1 MNSALYAGTVVHQ
14 RVRPK
19 RHRLRYRLAQGLFDL
34 DELDEVAGRLK
45 FLSRNRFNL
54 FSFRDRDFGDGS
66 ETPLRNQVEAHLRG
80 AGLEPD
86 GGAIRLLAMPRVL
99 GHIFNPIA
107 IWFCHRRDD
116 SLLAIVYEVTNTLKQ
131 RHLYLIPVVGG
142 ADGEGV
148 IRQSCAKTLYV
159 SPFMDMDMSYDFA
172 IRPPG
177 GTVQIVVNGRDGEG
191 PLISASFAG
200 ERRALTDRALLRLFF
215 TIPLVT
221 LKTVI
226 GIHWEALK
234 LWLKGN
240 RIRKAPAPPEAK
252 VTLGR

>member
-14 RVRPK
+14 RLRPK
-19 RHRLRYRLAQGLFDL
+19 RHRLKYRLAQGLFDL
-34 DELDEVAGRLK
+34 DELDEAAGRLR

-54 FSFRDRDFGDGS
+54 FAFHDRDFGDGS
-66 ETPLRNQVEAHLRG
+66 DTPLRAQIEAHLRD
-80 AGLEPD
+80 AGLAPD
-86 GGAIRLLAMPRVL
+86 GGPIRLLAMPRVM
-99 GHIFNPIA
+99 GHVFNPIA
-107 IWFCHRRDD
+107 VWFCHRRDG

-131 RHLYLIPVVGG
+131 RHSYLIPVTDG
-142 ADGEGV
+142 ADGT

-159 SPFMDMDMSYDFA
+159 SPFMDMDMAYDFA

-177 GTVQIVVNGRDGEG
+177 EKVQIVVNGKDGEG
-191 PLISASFAG
+191 PLISASFVG
-200 ERRALTDRALLRLFF
+200 ERRDLTDRALMRLFF

-221 LKTVI
+221 LKTVT

-234 LWLKGN
+234 LWLKGI
-240 RIRKAPAPPEAK
+240 RIRRAPAPPEAK

>member
-14 RVRPK
+14 RLRPK

-34 DELDEVAGRLK
+34 DELDGVAGKLR

-54 FSFRDRDFGDGS
+54 FAFHDRDFGDGS
-66 ETPLRNQVEAHLRG
+66 GTPLRAQIEAHLRA
-80 AGLEPD
+80 AGLAPD
-86 GGAIRLLAMPRVL
+86 GGPIRLLAMPRVL

-107 IWFCHRRDD
+107 IWFCHRSDG

-131 RHLYLIPVVGG
+131 RHSYLIPVTDG
-142 ADGEGV
+142 ADGT

-159 SPFMDMDMSYDFA
+159 SPFMDMDMAYDFA

-177 GTVQIVVNGRDGEG
+177 EKVQIVVNGRDGEG

-200 ERRALTDRALLRLFF
+200 RRRALTDGALLRIFF

-221 LKTVI
+221 LKTVA

-234 LWLKGN
+234 LWLKGI
-240 RIRKAPAPPEAK
+240 RIRRAPAPPEAK

>member
-14 RVRPK
+14 RLRPK
-19 RHRLRYRLAQGLFDL
+19 RHRLKYRLAQGLFDL
-34 DELDEVAGRLK
+34 DELDEVAGRLR

-54 FSFRDRDFGDGS
+54 FAFHDRDYGDGS
-66 ETPLRNQVEAHLRG
+66 DTPLRDQIEMHLRG
-80 AGLEPD
+80 AGLAPD
-86 GGAIRLLAMPRVL
+86 GGPIRLLAMPRVM

-107 IWFCHRRDD
+107 IWFCHRRDN
-116 SLLAIVYEVTNTLKQ
+116 SLLAIIYEVTNTLKQ
-131 RHLYLIPVVGG
+131 RHSYLIPVTDG
-142 ADGEGV
+142 ADGT
-148 IRQSCAKTLYV
+148 IRQTCAKTLYV
-159 SPFMDMDMSYDFA
+159 SPFMDMDMAYDFA

-177 GTVQIVVNGRDGEG
+177 EKVQIVVNGKDGEG

-200 ERRALTDRALLRLFF
+200 ERRALTDRALMRLFF

-221 LKTVI
+221 LKTVA

-234 LWLKGN
+234 LWLKGL
-240 RIRKAPAPPEAK
+240 RIRRAPAPPEAK

>member
-1 MNSALYAGTVVHQ
+1 MISALYAGTVVHQ
-14 RVRPK
+14 RLRPK
-19 RHRLRYRLAQGLFDL
+19 RHRLNYRLAQGLFDL
-34 DELDEVAGRLK
+34 DELDALAGGLR
-45 FLSRNRFNL
+45 FFSRNRFNL
-54 FSFRDRDFGDGS
+54 FAFRDRDYGDGS
-66 ETPLRNQVEAHLRG
+66 ETPLREQLETHLQA
-80 AGLEPD
+80 AGLDPD
-86 GGAIRLLAMPRVL
+86 GGPIRLLAMPRVL

-107 IWFCHRRDD
+107 IWFCHRRDG

-131 RHLYLIPVVGG
+131 RHSYLIPVTGSGEDG
-142 ADGEGV
+142 A
-148 IRQSCAKTLYV
+148 IRQSCAKALYV
-159 SPFMDMDMSYDFA
+159 SPFMDMDMAYDFA

-177 GTVQIVVNGRDGEG
+177 EKVQIVVNGRDAAG
-191 PLISASFAG
+191 PLISASFTG
-200 ERRALTDRALLRLFF
+200 ERRPLTDRGLLRIFF

-234 LWLKGN
+234 LWLKGV

>member
-19 RHRLRYRLAQGLFDL
+19 RHRLRYRMAQGLFDL
-34 DELDEVAGRLK
+34 DELDAVAGRLK

-54 FSFRDRDFGDGS
+54 FAFRDRDYGDGS
-66 ETPLRNQVEAHLRG
+66 QTPLHEQVEAHLRG

-86 GGAIRLLAMPRVL
+86 GGPIRLLAMPRVL
-99 GHIFNPIA
+99 GHVFNPIA
-107 IWFCHRRDD
+107 IWFCHRSDG
-116 SLLAIVYEVTNTLKQ
+116 SLLAIIYEVTNTLKQ
-131 RHLYLIPVVGG
+131 RHSYLIPVTGG
-142 ADGEGV
+142 ADGEET

-159 SPFMDMDMSYDFA
+159 SPFMDMDMAYDFA

-177 GTVQIVVNGRDGEG
+177 EIVQVVVNGRDGEG
-191 PLISASFAG
+191 PLISASFLG
-200 ERRALTDRALLRLFF
+200 ERRALTDGGLLRIFF

-221 LKTVI
+221 LKTVA

-234 LWLKGN
+234 LWLKGV
-240 RIRKAPAPPEAK
+240 RIRRAPEPPEAK
-252 VTLGR
+252 VTVGR

>member
-1 MNSALYAGTVVHQ
+1 MNTALYAGIVIHQ
-14 RVRPK
+14 RLRPK
-19 RHRLRYRLAQGLFDL
+19 RHRLRYRMAQGLFDL

-66 ETPLRNQVEAHLRG
+66 DTPLREQIEAHLRG
-80 AGLEPD
+80 AGLVPD

-107 IWFCHRRDD
+107 IWFCHRRDG

-131 RHLYLIPVVGG
+131 RHSYLIPVTG
-142 ADGEGV
+142 ADDEGA

-159 SPFMDMDMSYDFA
+159 SPFMDMDMAYDFA
-172 IRPPG
+172 ICPPG
-177 GTVQIVVNGRDGEG
+177 EKVRIVVNGRDGEG

-200 ERRALTDRALLRLFF
+200 ERRELTDRALLRLFF
-215 TIPLVT
+215 TFPLIT
-221 LKTVI
+221 LKTVA

-234 LWLKGN
+234 LWAKGI
-240 RIRKAPAPPEAK
+240 RIRRAPAPPEAK
-252 VTLGR
+252 VTLGQ

>member
-14 RVRPK
+14 RLRPK
-19 RHRLRYRLAQGLFDL
+19 RHRLNYRLAQGLFDL
-34 DELDEVAGRLK
+34 DELDAVAGRLK

-54 FSFRDRDFGDGS
+54 FAFHDRDYGDGS
-66 ETPLRNQVEAHLRG
+66 ATPLREQIEMHLRG

-86 GGAIRLLAMPRVL
+86 GGPIRLLAMPRVL
-99 GHIFNPIA
+99 GHVFNPIA
-107 IWFCHRRDD
+107 IWFCHRRDG
-116 SLLAIVYEVTNTLKQ
+116 SLLAIVYEVTNTLRQ
-131 RHLYLIPVVGG
+131 RHSYLIPVTG
-142 ADGEGV
+142 AERDGA

-159 SPFMDMDMSYDFA
+159 SPFMDMDMAYDFA

-177 GTVQIVVNGRDGEG
+177 EKVQIVVNGKDAEG

-200 ERRALTDRALLRLFF
+200 SRRDLTDRALLRLFF

-221 LKTVI
+221 LKTVG

-234 LWLKGN
+234 LWLKGI
-240 RIRKAPAPPEAK
+240 RIRKAPAPPDVT

>member
-1 MNSALYAGTVVHQ
+1 MSSALYAGTVVHQ
-14 RVRPK
+14 RLRPK

-34 DELDEVAGRLK
+34 DELDQVAGRLK

-54 FSFRDRDFGDGS
+54 FAFHDRDYGDGS
-66 ETPLRNQVEAHLRG
+66 ETPLKVQIEGHLRG

-86 GGAIRLLAMPRVL
+86 GGPIRLLAMPRVL

-107 IWFCHRRDD
+107 IWFCHRRDE

-131 RHLYLIPVVGG
+131 RHSYLIPVTGG
-142 ADGEGV
+142 ADGV

-159 SPFMDMDMSYDFA
+159 SPFMDMDMAYDFA

-177 GTVQIVVNGRDGEG
+177 GKVQIVVNGKDMDG
-191 PLISASFAG
+191 PLISASFLG
-200 ERRALTDRALLRLFF
+200 ERRELTDRALLRLFF

-221 LKTVI
+221 LKTVA

-234 LWLKGN
+234 LWVKGI
-240 RIRKAPAPPEAK
+240 RIRKAPKPTEAK

>member
-1 MNSALYAGTVVHQ
+1 MNSALYAGTVIHQ
-14 RVRPK
+14 RLRPK
-19 RHRLRYRLAQGLFDL
+19 RHRLKYRLAQGLFDL
-34 DELDEVAGRLK
+34 DELDEVAGRLR

-54 FSFRDRDFGDGS
+54 FAFHDRDYGDGS
-66 ETPLRNQVEAHLRG
+66 DTPLRDQIEAHLRG

-86 GGAIRLLAMPRVL
+86 GGPIRLLAMPRVL
-99 GHIFNPIA
+99 GHVFNPIA
-107 IWFCHRRDD
+107 IWFCHRRDNG
-116 SLLAIVYEVTNTLKQ
+116 LLAIVYEVTNTLKQ
-131 RHLYLIPVVGG
+131 RHSYLIPVTEP
-142 ADGEGV
+142 ADGT

-159 SPFMDMDMSYDFA
+159 SPFMDMDMAYDFA

-177 GTVQIVVNGRDGEG
+177 KKVQIVVNGRDGEG

-200 ERRALTDRALLRLFF
+200 RRRPLTDGALLRIFF

-221 LKTVI
+221 LKTVT

-234 LWLKGN
+234 LWLKGI
-240 RIRKAPAPPEAK
+240 RIRRAPAPPEAK

>member
-14 RVRPK
+14 RLRPK
-19 RHRLRYRLAQGLFDL
+19 RHRLKYRLAQGLFDL
-34 DELDEVAGRLK
+34 DELDGVAGKLR

-54 FSFRDRDFGDGS
+54 FAFHDRDFGDGS
-66 ETPLRNQVEAHLRG
+66 GTPLRGQIEAHLR
-80 AGLEPD
+80 AASLAPD
-86 GGAIRLLAMPRVL
+86 GGPIRLLAMPRVL

-107 IWFCHRRDD
+107 IWFCHRRDG

-131 RHLYLIPVVGG
+131 RHSYLIPVTDG
-142 ADGEGV
+142 ADGT

-159 SPFMDMDMSYDFA
+159 SPFMDMDMAYDFA

-177 GTVQIVVNGRDGEG
+177 EKVQIVVNGRDREG

-200 ERRALTDRALLRLFF
+200 KRRALTDGALLRVFF

-221 LKTVI
+221 LKTVG

-234 LWLKGN
+234 LWLKGI
-240 RIRKAPAPPEAK
+240 RIRRAPAPPEAK

>member
-14 RVRPK
+14 RLRPK

-34 DELDEVAGRLK
+34 DELDDVAGRLR

-54 FSFRDRDFGDGS
+54 FAFHDRDYGDGS
-66 ETPLRNQVEAHLRG
+66 ETPLREQIEAHLRG
-80 AGLEPD
+80 AGLAPD
-86 GGAIRLLAMPRVL
+86 GGPIRLLAMPRVL

-107 IWFCHRRDD
+107 IWFCHRSDG
-116 SLLAIVYEVTNTLKQ
+116 SLLAIIYEVTNTLKQ
-131 RHLYLIPVVGG
+131 RHSYLIPVTGD
-142 ADGEGV
+142 ADGEGA
-148 IRQSCAKTLYV
+148 IRQSCAKALYV
-159 SPFMDMDMSYDFA
+159 SPFMDMDMAYDFA

-177 GTVQIVVNGRDGEG
+177 EKVQIVVNGRDWEG
-191 PLISASFAG
+191 PLISASFTG
-200 ERRALTDRALLRLFF
+200 RRRPLTDRGLLRISF

-221 LKTVI
+221 LKTVA

-234 LWLKGN
+234 LWLKGI
-240 RIRKAPAPPEAK
+240 RIRKAPKPPEAK

>member
-1 MNSALYAGTVVHQ
+1 MTSALYAGTVVHQ
-14 RVRPK
+14 RCRPK

-34 DELDEVAGRLK
+34 DELDETARRLR
-45 FLSRNRFNL
+45 FFSRNRFNL
-54 FSFRDRDFGDGS
+54 FAFHDRDYGDGTA
-66 ETPLRNQVEAHLRG
+66 TPLRDQIETHLRN
-80 AGLEPD
+80 AGLDPD
-86 GGAIRLLAMPRVL
+86 GGPIRLLAMPRVL
-99 GHIFNPIA
+99 GHVFNPIA
-107 IWFCHRRDD
+107 IWFCHRRDG

-131 RHLYLIPVVGG
+131 RHLYLIPVTEG
-142 ADGEGV
+142 AEEDGA

-159 SPFMDMDMSYDFA
+159 SPFMDMDMAYDFA

-177 GTVQIVVNGRDGEG
+177 ETVQIVVNGKDEGG

-200 ERRALTDRALLRLFF
+200 KRRALTDRALLRLFF

-221 LKTVI
+221 LKTVA

-234 LWLKGN
+234 LWLKGI

>member
-1 MNSALYAGTVVHQ
+1 VKSALYAGTVVHQ
-14 RVRPK
+14 RLRPR
-19 RHRLRYRLAQGLFDL
+19 RHRLKYRLAQGLFDL
-34 DELDEVAGRLK
+34 DELDDVTARLR

-54 FSFRDRDFGDGS
+54 FAFHDRDFGDGS
-66 ETPLRNQVEAHLRG
+66 DTPLRAQIEVHLRD
-80 AGLEPD
+80 AGLAPD
-86 GGAIRLLAMPRVL
+86 GGPIRLLAMPRVL

-107 IWFCHRRDD
+107 IWFCHRSDG

-131 RHLYLIPVVGG
+131 RHSYLIPVTGEAEG
-142 ADGEGV
+142 A

-159 SPFMDMDMSYDFA
+159 SPFMDMDMAYDFA

-177 GTVQIVVNGRDGEG
+177 ERVQIVVNGKDEEG

-200 ERRALTDRALLRLFF
+200 ERRPLTDRALLRIFLTF
-215 TIPLVT
+215 PLIT
-221 LKTVI
+221 LKTVA

-234 LWLKGN
+234 LWMKGV
-240 RIRKAPAPPEAK
+240 RIRRAPAPPEAK

>member
-14 RVRPK
+14 RLRPK

-34 DELDEVAGRLK
+34 DELDDVAGRLR

-54 FSFRDRDFGDGS
+54 FAFHDRDYGDGS
-66 ETPLRNQVEAHLRG
+66 DTPLRQQIEAHLRG
-80 AGLEPD
+80 AGLAPD
-86 GGAIRLLAMPRVL
+86 GGPIRLLAMPRVL
-99 GHIFNPIA
+99 GHVFNPIA
-107 IWFCHRRDD
+107 IWFCHRSDG
-116 SLLAIVYEVTNTLKQ
+116 SLLAIIYEVTNTLKQ
-131 RHLYLIPVVGG
+131 RHSYLIPVTG
-142 ADGEGV
+142 AAEDGT

-159 SPFMDMDMSYDFA
+159 SPFMDMDMAYDFA

-177 GTVQIVVNGRDGEG
+177 AQVQIVVNGKDGEG

-200 ERRALTDRALLRLFF
+200 KRRALTDGALMRLFF

-221 LKTVI
+221 LKTVA

-234 LWLKGN
+234 LWLKGI
-240 RIRKAPAPPEAK
+240 RIRKAPSPPEAK